1 MDGWDGRSLPY
12 LADSVIEGRAIQ
24 NTDIPAPALTPLEEQ
39 GAKTGG
45 SWSEGPV
52 IGCWSVSVQAAQPV
66 RLNVQG
72 TGGDHFHGP
81 SVSLAAHTTK
91 KDPGWC

>member
-1 MDGWDGRSLPY
+1 M
-12 LADSVIEGRAIQ
+12 RA
-24 NTDIPAPALTPLEEQ
+24 
-39 GAKTGG
+39 
-45 SWSEGPV
+45 PV
-52 IGCWSVSVQAAQPV
+52 IGCPGVCVQAAQPV

-91 KDPGWC
+91 EDPGWC